1 MNKEIELL
9 SPAGDFTCL
18 KAAVQNGANCI
29 YFGSNLFS
37 ARASAKNFDDTEL
50 KEAIQYCKIRGVKTN
65 LTLNIL
71 IKNNEFA
78 NAFNLAKKAYEY
90 GIDAIIVQDL
100 GLAKLL
106 IESFPDLPIHAST
119 QMSIHNL
126 QGALKLQELGFSRI
140 VLARELSINEIEYI
154 CQNTSIEIE
163 CFIHGALCISYS
175 GQCLFSSMIGGR
187 SGNRGTCAQSCR
199 LPYELIENNKTTIDK
214 GHLLSPK
221 DLCSLE
227 YIPRLVN
234 AGVKSFKI
242 EGRMKTPEYV
252 ATVTKT
258 YRKYIDLAQSGKEY
272 KIEEK
277 DIKNLMQVFN
287 RGNFS
292 SGHLSTSPNQQL
304 IFPEKPNNM
313 GLFIGHIEKYNSSK
327 GLITIISEE
336 PLEIGDTISIEGE
349 TNTYTIS
356 ELMKNNS
363 NIKKSESKG
372 QITIGR
378 MKGKIKPGAKAYKMS
393 SKSLTQE
400 ALATFENNNNLIKV
414 PLNCEIKIIKNSPIS
429 MHISSACDIEIY
441 RKLDIYCEIDAF
453 PQDAINQPLEKEKIL
468 NQITKTNNTPYF
480 FKNIKIKLDEN
491 TFLPNIK
498 ALNELRRTALNLVE
512 DFAKSKII
520 RTYTQSTLPQIDF
533 AQNQTK
539 PNISILLNNIDHTQ
553 DYSKLERNR

>member
-292 SGHLSTSPNQQL
+292 SGHLSTNPNQQL

>member
-106 IESFPDLPIHAST
+106 IETFPDLPIHAST

-512 DFAKSKII
+512 DFAKNKII